1 MSISTPETAVLH
13 TDVAAT
19 ATRVRWI
26 VALWLSAAAAIAYL
40 SRTSIGAAQGEIR
53 SSLSLTEGQMG
64 LVMGPAFF
72 WPYALTQI
80 PTAWLGQRFGSRL
93 MLSLFTAGSSL
104 AVLVFSGASSLPMLL
119 VAWMAMGIG
128 QAGMFP
134 CATQTIAHWHP
145 LTERGRASG
154 LLAGSMQA
162 GSVIGL
168 MLAGLLI
175 GLVGWRGMFLLFAL
189 PGFVWALGFAYWFRN
204 RPREHSSV
212 NAAECE
218 LIAGGTPPAAA
229 SAPAHVTPWR
239 HLLGSRTM
247 WLICTQQ
254 FFRAGGQVFFAT
266 WFPKYLQ
273 ETRGVTLQQS
283 AWLTALPVVS
293 FMLAAF
299 VGGGLSDLVMLKT
312 GSLNAARKGVA
323 LSTLLLC
330 TGIIGAAWFVQEPL
344 PAVLLIS
351 VGIFLAGFS
360 GPCSYALTIDVGGR
374 HVPAVFSTMNMFGNF
389 GAGLMP
395 WVVPHFRTAIERLA
409 GGTDDAVRTS
419 WAAVLLLFA
428 SMYLAAALCWV
439 WLRIEP
445 NSLDK

>member
-1 MSISTPETAVLH
+1 MSTTELDSPAPSN
-13 TDVAAT
+13 
-19 ATRVRWI
+19 VRWC
-26 VALWLSAAAAIAYL
+26 VSLWLAAVAAIAYL
-40 SRTSIGAAQGEIR
+40 SRTSIGAAKGEIR
-53 SSLSLTEGQMG
+53 TSLSLTEEQMG

-80 PTAWLGQRFGSRL
+80 PTAWLGQRFGSRR
-93 MLSLFTAGSSL
+93 MLTLFTAGSSL
-104 AVLVFSGASSLPMLL
+104 AVLVFSGANSLAMLMI
-119 VAWMAMGIG
+119 AWMAMGIG

-134 CATQTIAHWHP
+134 CATQTIARWHP
-145 LTERGRASG
+145 LTERARASG
-154 LLAGSMQA
+154 LLGGSMQA

-168 MLAGLLI
+168 ILAGFLI

-189 PGFVWALGFAYWFRN
+189 PGFAWALGFFAWFRN
-204 RPREHSSV
+204 SPSEHRSV
-212 NAAECE
+212 NAAELA
-218 LIAGGTPPAAA
+218 LIGGAAA
-229 SAPAHVTPWR
+229 SADIHAPAHVTPWR

-266 WFPKYLQ
+266 WFPTYLQ
-273 ETRGVTLQQS
+273 ETRGVTLAQS

-299 VGGGLSDLVMLKT
+299 IGGGVSDFVLLRT

-323 LSTLLLC
+323 TTTLLLC
-330 TGIIGAAWFVQEPL
+330 AGVIGAAWFVQQPL
-344 PAVLLIS
+344 LAVLVIS
-351 VGIFLAGFS
+351 AGIFLAGFA

-395 WVVPHFRTAIERLA
+395 WIVPHFRSAIERLA
-409 GGTDDAVRTS
+409 GGTEDAVQTS

-428 SMYLAAALCWV
+428 STYLVAAVCWI
-439 WLRIEP
+439 WLKIEP
-445 NSLDK
+445 NLLDPA

>member
-1 MSISTPETAVLH
+1 MDNPVEPNFTSSTN
-13 TDVAAT
+13 
-19 ATRVRWI
+19 VRWC
-26 VALWLSAAAAIAYL
+26 VAVWLAVVAAIAYL

-53 SSLSLTEGQMG
+53 TALSISEYEMG

-93 MLSLFTAGSSL
+93 MLPLFTAGSSL
-104 AVLVFSGASSLPMLL
+104 AVMIFSGSISLSMLL
-119 VAWMAMGIG
+119 IAWMTMGIG

-145 LTERGRASG
+145 MTERARASG
-154 LLAGSMQA
+154 LLGGSMQA

-168 MLAGLLI
+168 LLAGWLI
-175 GLVGWRGMFLLFAL
+175 VRLGWRGMFLLYAL
-189 PGFVWALGFAYWFRN
+189 PGFVWAAGFYLWFRSS
-204 RPREHSSV
+204 PRDHRSV
-212 NAAECE
+212 NAGELE
-218 LIAGGTPPAAA
+218 LIGSSLTPTTRAAT
-229 SAPAHVTPWR
+229 AHRTPWR
-239 HLLGSRTM
+239 RLFGSRTM
-247 WLICTQQ
+247 WLICAQQ
-254 FFRAGGQVFFAT
+254 FCRAGGQVFFAT

-283 AWLTALPVVS
+283 AWLTALPVIT

-299 VGGGLSDLVMLKT
+299 VGGGLSDFVLLRT
-312 GSLNAARKGVA
+312 GNLDAARRGVA
-323 LSTLLLC
+323 TTTLLLC
-330 TGIIGAAWFVQEPL
+330 AGVIGAAWFVQQPL
-344 PAVLLIS
+344 LAVLVIS
-351 VGIFLAGFS
+351 AGMFLAGFA

-395 WVVPHFRTAIERLA
+395 FVVPHFRSAIEQFA
-409 GGTDDAVRTS
+409 GTGSDAVQFS

-428 SMYLAAALCWV
+428 SLYLLAAVCWI
-439 WLRIEP
+439 WLKIEP
-445 NSLDK
+445 NLLDRD

>member
-1 MSISTPETAVLH
+1 MSIATPETAVLH
-13 TDVAAT
+13 TGVDAP

-26 VALWLSAAAAIAYL
+26 VAVWLAMAAAIAYL
-40 SRTSIGAAQGEIR
+40 SRTSIGAAQDGIR
-53 SSLSLTEGQMG
+53 SSLSLTEAQMG
-64 LVMGPAFF
+64 FVMGPAFF

-104 AVLVFSGASSLPMLL
+104 AVLVFSGAASLPMLL
-119 VAWMAMGIG
+119 LAWMAMGIG

-154 LLAGSMQA
+154 LLGGSMQA

-168 MLAGLLI
+168 TLAGFLI

-189 PGFVWALGFAYWFRN
+189 PGFVWAIGFARWFRN
-204 RPREHSSV
+204 SPREHPWV
-212 NAAECE
+212 NAAECT
-218 LIAGGTPPAAA
+218 LIAGGAPPAADRV
-229 SAPAHVTPWR
+229 PAHVTPWSS
-239 HLLGSRTM
+239 LLGSPTM

-299 VGGGLSDLVMLKT
+299 VGGGLSDFVLLRT

-323 LSTLLLC
+323 TVTLLAC
-330 TGIIGAAWFVQEPL
+330 AGIIGAAWFVEHPL
-344 PAVLLIS
+344 AAVSLIS
-351 VGIFLAGFS
+351 LGIFLAGFS

-395 WVVPHFRTAIERLA
+395 WLVPHFRATVERLA
-409 GGTDDAVRTS
+409 SGSADAVHTS
-419 WAAVLLLFA
+419 WAAILLLFA
-428 SMYLAAALCWV
+428 ATYLAAAFCWV